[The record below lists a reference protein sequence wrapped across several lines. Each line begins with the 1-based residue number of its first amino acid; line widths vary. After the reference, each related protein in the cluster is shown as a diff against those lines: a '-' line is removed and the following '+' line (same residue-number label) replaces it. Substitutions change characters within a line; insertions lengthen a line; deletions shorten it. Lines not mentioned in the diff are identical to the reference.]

1 MVELD
6 SNVDTGRQW
15 IFGLIFMFIL
25 GIMAIIIIPILAD
38 QVAPAMIAASTLTGA
53 DLVLYE
59 SQVDF
64 IMFAVKTTPFIL
76 FFVVLIFLVLS
87 VVRKEKNERQF
98 VV

>member
-64 IMFAVKTTPFIL
+64 IMFAVKTAPVIL